1 MVTSE
6 ESATGIRPGPPPK
19 AANYRIAP
27 RPAVAL
33 LGVALLLCLCAAYY
47 YWFFVRSASLPPS
60 VLFTSGSQIREIEAV
75 IQDEPRDPKWKLD
88 LGEAYVRDG
97 HYLTAIE
104 TLESALAQG
113 APETEVRKQL
123 RICYLRLERPELAI
137 QESQRLLKLNPHE
150 LWPVLSLAYAYLDA
164 DRRGDA
170 VKLLAAV
177 PLDAQ
182 GRPLVGAESPEIRER
197 RFQSSQG
204 VEQRMRANDAEVLD
218 QDPAQQRESLTT
230 ACIRAGDW
238 PRALDLAR
246 KAILYAPERV
256 GGYVAAGQA
265 LMALGR
271 TAESVPLFKPLR
283 LSGDFRY
290 LSGTALLARNE
301 PGDRA
306 AAEKEFEEAV
316 RLSPT
321 LGRAWAELARLRAAH
336 GKWLAAAEAYSRAD
350 DYGAEKP
357 RARRMAADAAMRAGQ
372 RDLSLQL
379 RGTYFQESGQPDKA
393 LQVYQ
398 ELLSRHP
405 DQEFAYRQV
414 AGALGA
420 MNRKQERLAVL
431 LRAQKRFPES
441 PDLVIALAGTYSD
454 LNQAEAAFAVLRQA
468 EAGFAKDNPQ
478 ILSSLASALDSS
490 GRLDD
495 AEKLY
500 RRLLPL
506 TPGVPGPRR
515 ALAKLLLDR
524 RDDPK
529 RIQEG
534 IQLLEECVPLA
545 REEAGLFHQLG
556 IAYSHAGRTQEAVWS
571 LRHAIDLSPGDGITY
586 QPLGSL
592 LEKVGKK
599 EEATEMLQLAERYR
613 EFRRA
618 QSVLKLRAARTPA
631 DPAAIRA
638 LGEFYYRAQAYGQA
652 EAEYRRLLK
661 LSPGDSQV
669 RGRLSEIYGMLGRTL
684 DQSDLMNARP
694 TAESGKS

>member
-1 MVTSE
+1 MVKSE
-6 ESATGIRPGPPPK
+6 ESASGIRPGTPPK
-19 AANYRIAP
+19 ITGFRIAR
-27 RPAVAL
+27 RPALGFLAIAL
-33 LGVALLLCLCAAYY
+33 LICVCAAYY
-47 YWFFVRSASLPPS
+47 YWFFVRQATQPPS
-60 VLFTSGSQIREIEAV
+60 VLFSNVSQIQEIEAV
-75 IQDEPRDPKWKLD
+75 IQDEPRDPKWRLR

-104 TLESALAQG
+104 TLNAALAQG

-123 RICYLRLERPELAI
+123 RTCYLRLERPELAVK
-137 QESQRLLKLNPHE
+137 ESQRLLSLHPRE

-170 VKLLAAV
+170 MKLLAAV
-177 PLDAQ
+177 PLDEQ
-182 GRPLVGAESPEIRER
+182 GRPLVGTEPPEVREQ

-230 ACIRAGDW
+230 AFIRAGDW
-238 PRALDLAR
+238 KRALDLSR

-265 LMALGR
+265 LTALGR
-271 TAESVPLFKPLR
+271 ASETVALFKPLR
-283 LSGDFRY
+283 MSGDFRY
-290 LSGTALLARNE
+290 LSGTALLARNA
-301 PGDRA
+301 PGDRTF
-306 AAEKEFEEAV
+306 AEKEFEEAV

-321 LGRAWAELARLRAAH
+321 LGRAWAELAKLRAAR
-336 GKWLAAAEAYSRAD
+336 GKWLGAAEAFSRAD

-357 RARRMAADAAMRAGQ
+357 RARRMAAEAALRAGQ
-372 RDLSLQL
+372 YDLSLQL
-379 RGTYFQESGQPDKA
+379 RGTYFQESGQPEKA
-393 LQVYQ
+393 LQVYR

-405 DQEFAYRQV
+405 DQEMAYRQV

-420 MNRKQERLAVL
+420 LNHKQQRLSVL
-431 LRAQKRFPES
+431 LQAQKRFPES

-454 LNQAEAAFAVLRQA
+454 LNQAEAAFAVLRKA

-478 ILSSLASALDSS
+478 ILSSLASALNSS

-495 AEKLY
+495 AETLY

-506 TPGVPGPRR
+506 TPGVAGPRR

-529 RIQEG
+529 RLQEG
-534 IQLLEECVPLA
+534 IRLLEECVPLA

-556 IAYSHAGRTQEAVWS
+556 IAYSHAGRTQEAIWS

-592 LEKVGKK
+592 LQKVGKS
-599 EEATEMLQLAERYR
+599 EEGAEMLRLAERYR
-613 EFRRA
+613 EFRRV
-618 QSVLKLRAARTPA
+618 QSVLKVRAARTPA
-631 DPAAIRA
+631 NPDAIRA
-638 LGEFYYRAQAYGQA
+638 LGEFYYQAQAYGQA
-652 EAEYRRLLK
+652 ELEYQRLLR
-661 LSPGDSQV
+661 LNPRDAQV
-669 RGRLSEIYGMLGRTL
+669 RGRLNEIYGMLGRTL
-684 DQSDLMNARP
+684 DQSDLMNVRQS
-694 TAESGKS
+694 AEVGKS